1 VHKLRVVVKELN
13 ETGIWLQMI
22 AESSLLP
29 RRQLI
34 VIVTENQELSRIIA
48 ASVRTA
54 RRQQQ
59 MNTDAMTNEQ

>member
-1 VHKLRVVVKELN
+1 MHKLRVVVKELN